1 MSELRPCPFCGGEA
15 SRVYTDDHPK
25 GERKVHI
32 ECDICNARSDWQYTR
47 ASSADVW
54 WNTRV
59 DDAKLKLAVEAL
71 EHYADQ
77 DRWVCDEMSEHYPS
91 GRTLYAPD
99 HDATPAFG
107 YTAAADA
114 LAKIGEQR

>member
-1 MSELRPCPFCGGEA
+1 MSDELKFGMDKAP
-15 SRVYTDDHPK
+15 SLLKWLTDLDNNPK
-25 GERKVHI
+25 SHTESW
-32 ECDICNARSDWQYTR
+32 CDGWNAATNNLAQEN
-47 ASSADVW
+47 ADL
-54 WNTRV
+54 T
-59 DDAKLKLAVEAL
+59 AKLKLAIEAL

-114 LAKIGEQR
+114 LAKVGEQR